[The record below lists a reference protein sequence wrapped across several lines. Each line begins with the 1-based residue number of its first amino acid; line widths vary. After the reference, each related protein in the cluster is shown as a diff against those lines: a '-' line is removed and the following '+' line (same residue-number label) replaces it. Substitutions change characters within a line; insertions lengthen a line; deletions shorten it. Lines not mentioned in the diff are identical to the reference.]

1 METYIASDK
10 TMDKNN
16 LSGFEVKAA
25 TREEAMV
32 MAQAVGQQHGWK
44 PENVF
49 LLRCCINPALKD
61 EKERFRILVEMVNE
75 LLPADNALSFMETI
89 NSHLVTTLGELTRK
103 PEETEDT
110 RYSRIDDEVEKRLKH
125 RRS

>member
-49 LLRCCINPALKD
+49 LLRFCINPALED

-89 NSHLVTTLGELTRK
+89 NSHLVPHLEN
-103 PEETEDT
+103 
-110 RYSRIDDEVEKRLKH
+110 
-125 RRS
+125 